1 MMNLFFFR
9 LSRIIAPS
17 VLHGILV
24 LSLLFMI
31 GCESSDNSIQDDI
44 SPDISPIAID
54 RSNCVMKYSVSRDR
68 GLFIHS
74 EMAGQGEN
82 DKLEEAEQ
90 GYVPLYMPV
99 SEAKNYFLGG
109 IQPADATR
117 IKRGDKQV
125 LGVLKNKVGSP
136 SASKE
141 LIYKKQ
147 QVAT

>member
-90 GYVPLYMPV
+90 GYVPFYMPV

-125 LGVLKNKVGSP
+125 LGVLKNKEVQP
-136 SASKE
+136 RE
-141 LIYKKQ
+141 LLQALLHDEKIG
-147 QVAT
+147 T